1 MGEGPLAEFWPF
13 AASGPGVWT
22 WEVPMTLA
30 VIVVLALG
38 GFATWVAY
46 QDEKK
51 GAAILVGVAVIG
63 LLYVVLGRELTAD
76 DVQVPTTHQGPAGTP
91 STPGNALSGH

>member
-1 MGEGPLAEFWPF
+1 
-13 AASGPGVWT
+13 
-22 WEVPMTLA
+22 MTLA

-46 QDEKK
+46 HDEKK

-63 LLYVVLGRELTAD
+63 LLYVVLGPELTAD
-76 DVQVPTTHQGPAGTP
+76 DVQVPTTHQSPAGTP
-91 STPGNALSGH
+91 SMPGNAPPGH